1 MAQNESGKYNK
12 LNRRED
18 VDYYGNAK
26 FNKKTLEE
34 FFAYELKGEK
44 KNARDLALLKKKLQD
59 ARVKAQKDAEY
70 KAQQEII
77 NKIASFEETLDKRN
91 IKTEFDV
98 RKAFLQDY
106 QREQQKQEE
115 ELLLNYFKTKTT
127 REEAQRKKDEKRRKE
142 DLKTYEKIAEEKQ
155 KAEEKAESGDIA
167 GAIAS
172 TTKASLLENG
182 QMIKESFREVGDN
195 LGKNL
200 MALGQELTNA
210 VSNAIS
216 TYASYQLGINAR
228 LQGISSNTDQFEVL
242 SKSLDAISYSP
253 YLKAEDLYSN
263 LSGLVAE
270 GIAQNV
276 EQRAFLQT
284 IKEGIATTFD
294 ANNSALKRI
303 IRLQQSDS
311 TAARL
316 GMEAYLTSYLNELT
330 KNTEYLQNTFDNVS
344 ESLLE
349 ASSLMR
355 ADEAAEFEY
364 VVQKWLGTF
373 TGLGLSESTAQAI
386 GTAVGQLG
394 SGNISAL
401 SSNQGMQNLL
411 VMATAREG
419 GDFSKMLTNGLTA
432 NDTNNL
438 MRGIF
443 EYLAEIGKETSN
455 VVKSQYAE
463 AFGVN
468 VSDLVAAKNIF
479 EGEGATIEVLY
490 DNLLTYDNMY
500 GELSKQMALLGK
512 RMNVSQYIENLFSN
526 YQFETGASLSR
537 NVVSNVTWKITDMI
551 QGVTGGINIPAIS
564 VLGNMVDLNTTV
576 ENLIKLTMVGIN
588 TLGDMGNIISNLS
601 NLGNSASLLDKM
613 KINANNADYT
623 RGSGAYGKERVSGLT
638 TSFSTYVG
646 NASGSDYYESSIVG
660 AQDEAQTRVSQ
671 SSTEETPVDR
681 IEDTT
686 IQMKELLSDTRD
698 EMRKLNDYIEGGISV
713 RLLDNMD
720 IGSSFTE

>member
-1 MAQNESGKYNK
+1 MAQNESGKFNK
-12 LNRRED
+12 LKTRDD

-44 KNARDLALLKKKLQD
+44 KNARDLDLLKKKQQD

-70 KAQQEII
+70 KAQQDIL
-77 NKIASFEETLDKRN
+77 NKIGAFEDTLKKQE

-106 QREQQKQEE
+106 QKQQDEEEKKVLINYFKLKSAETKKQRDKEKKQEE
-115 ELLLNYFKTKTT
+115 K
-127 REEAQRKKDEKRRKE
+127 
-142 DLKTYEKIAEEKQ
+142 DLKAYEKIAIERQ
-155 KAEEKAESGDIA
+155 KADEKAESGDKL
-167 GAIAS
+167 GALVS
-172 TTKASLLENG
+172 TIKADAALNA
-182 QMIKESFREVGDN
+182 QAMKESFRDVGKD

-200 MALGQELTNA
+200 MALGQQLTNA
-210 VSNAIS
+210 VGNAIS

-228 LQGISSNTDQFEVL
+228 LQGISSNTDQFAVL

-263 LSGLVAE
+263 LSELVAE

-284 IKEGIATTFD
+284 VKDGIATTFD

-330 KNTEYLQNTFDNVS
+330 KNTEYLQSTFDNVS

-401 SSNQGMQNLL
+401 SGNQGMQNLL

-438 MRGIF
+438 MKGIF

-463 AFGVN
+463 AFGVS
-468 VSDLVAAKNIF
+468 VSDLVAARNIF
-479 EGEGATIEVLY
+479 EGEGATIRDLY
-490 DNLLTYDNMY
+490 DNLLTYGEMY
-500 GELSKQMALLGK
+500 GELSKQMGLLGE

-576 ENLIKLTMVGIN
+576 ENLIKLSMVGIS
-588 TLGDMGNIISNLS
+588 TLGDIGNIVSNLS

-613 KINANNADYT
+613 KISAGNADYT